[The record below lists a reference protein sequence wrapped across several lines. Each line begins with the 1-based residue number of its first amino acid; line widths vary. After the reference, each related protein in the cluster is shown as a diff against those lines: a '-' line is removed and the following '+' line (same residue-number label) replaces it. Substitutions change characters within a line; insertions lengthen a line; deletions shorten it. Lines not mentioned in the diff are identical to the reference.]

1 MGTVVQVMASVYTI
15 TFGKEL
21 CRAIQAPYNA
31 QTDRFL
37 RAWAQSE
44 GCLARNNPF
53 ATTMPAPGATNFN
66 SIGVKNYQTWEQGV
80 EATHKTLVLNHYVNL
95 IYTIRQGKSATDMAT
110 ALKNSPWGTGAL
122 TIKVLAGNVYD
133 PLYGNCYPVPP
144 APYAHGTAKIKPG
157 DQGRDVDELLR
168 CIARKRKVAGYKWYS
183 GEVVDWVKR
192 YQLAR
197 PWLWKPDGIVGPKT
211 YESIC
216 GHK

>member
-1 MGTVVQVMASVYTI
+1 MASVYTI

-21 CRAIQAPYNA
+21 CRAINA
-31 QTDRFL
+31 TYTPQVDLFL

-53 ATTMPAPGATNFN
+53 ATTMPAAGATNFN
-66 SIGVKNYQTWEQGV
+66 SIGVKNYQTWQQGV
-80 EATHKTLVLNHYVNL
+80 KATKDTLLLNHYVNL
-95 IYTIRQGKSATDMAT
+95 VYVIRQGKSATDMAN

-122 TIKVLAGNVYD
+122 TLKVLIGNVYA
-133 PLYGNCYPVPP
+133 PAYGSCYPTPP
-144 APYAHGTAKIKPG
+144 APYSHGEAKIKPG

-168 CIARKRKVAGYKWYS
+168 CIARKRAVAGYKWYS
-183 GEVVDWVKR
+183 GDVVDWVKR

-211 YESIC
+211 YASIC
-216 GHK
+216 GHA